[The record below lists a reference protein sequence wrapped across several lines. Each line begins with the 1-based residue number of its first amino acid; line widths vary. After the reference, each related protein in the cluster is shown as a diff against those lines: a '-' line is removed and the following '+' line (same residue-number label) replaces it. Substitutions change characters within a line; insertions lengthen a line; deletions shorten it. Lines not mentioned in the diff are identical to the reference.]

1 MEDVDDIV
9 QTPLVVTPEMALEK
23 FKFDFSACQSL
34 DDFARCFVGSDHTN
48 LSYKQYVG
56 VHKTAHWQDLI
67 VKDCQAYLSVLSW
80 KLSCQQP
87 QPLPPHFIHFLDWLR
102 TAELDLQIFAYTR
115 LIETVYPWEL
125 VHKEISYQYRATL
138 NYLRGF
144 MPQNKE
150 LLQLSIKKQA
160 FEQNPCERDVV
171 TAIYGEILK
180 YYEAFRSDTHL
191 SPYTSVV
198 GPSGIGKSYVVSRI
212 AKQGL
217 AYVVYLSFAVEDSNS
232 YPGRSIVADALGLEE
247 NNRDKSQRIFEL
259 FVATMLIFVR
269 LCRELGI
276 TAAGFF
282 DSQVKG
288 EYKEFQ
294 QSVASL
300 LQEFQVKIFDDME
313 PKPGHPE
320 VSERIRSDQYSSQFD
335 HQEYLDEYLDPI
347 GLQARRI
354 LEAQYQKLKAS
365 HDAPTYI
372 SRKRNLKPKADH
384 PLALFC
390 VDEARGLLN
399 LKGNPPEMKFL
410 AFRRA
415 LRHQSKV
422 SSSQDRKQF
431 FALFLDTS
439 SCVNDFSPP
448 AKDDLSADF
457 LHHSLFLPIWRIDTM
472 DVFAGDLSDL
482 EVVQVEH
489 DFGRSRLTIDEA
501 KLFSL
506 GRPLWGALMQV
517 GNDGVNYAF
526 EIAQALFRNGKENTS
541 FDSSCRIDLL
551 ALLSYRLN
559 FYISLQSLAEEL
571 TSGFLRYIVK
581 VSEDRAF
588 IRTTQ
593 PSEPMLAYLS
603 MDMMRQGGGKLRME
617 LVKAM
622 FRNATEGFINV
633 GDIGEAVASLVLL
646 FSFDRVH
653 TNSLDGQGP
662 SINVQCIP
670 LTKFLGASLPPKIFG
685 EMENRAESKDEIARL
700 WGGYVFFNHM
710 VKLREKPTAEILR
723 QAFNRG
729 AAMILPDKFPGADIL
744 IPIFLPEDNEMSYL
758 IIQVKNR
765 KDDSITRGETRL
777 DANQGMKLATS
788 QLPRVKTHL
797 ALMMCLRCTQGG
809 SEVLYPQQKKR
820 QKDGSIY
827 SWDNMNRIVVLLCG
841 LNLNLFP
848 GLRLENKS
856 TQPGAQESIDVMK
869 KMLWCTAEDGEDDS
883 VYNRRMRPLN

>member
-1 MEDVDDIV
+1 MEDADDIV
-9 QTPLVVTPEMALEK
+9 QTPLVVTHEMALEK

-34 DDFARCFVGSDHTN
+34 DDFARCFVGSDYTN
-48 LSYKQYVG
+48 LPYKQYVG
-56 VHKTAHWQDLI
+56 VHKTARWQDLI

-80 KLSCQQP
+80 KLSYQQS
-87 QPLPPHFIHFLDWLR
+87 PPMHSQFIHFLDWLQ

-115 LIETVYPWEL
+115 LIETVLPWEL

-138 NYLRGF
+138 NYLRRF

-180 YYEAFRSDTHL
+180 YYKAFRSDTHL

-217 AYVVYLSFAVEDSNS
+217 AYVVYLSFAAEDSNS

-288 EYKEFQ
+288 EYEEFQ
-294 QSVASL
+294 RSVASL
-300 LQEFQVKIFDDME
+300 LREFQVKIFDDME

-320 VSERIRSDQYSSQFD
+320 VSERIRSDQYSQQFD
-335 HQEYLDEYLDPI
+335 HQEYLDKYLDQI
-347 GLQARRI
+347 DLQARQI
-354 LEAQYQKLKAS
+354 LEAQNQKLKAS
-365 HDAPTYI
+365 DDASTYI
-372 SRKRNLKPKADH
+372 SRKRNLKPKSEH

-390 VDEARGLLN
+390 VDEAGGLLN
-399 LKGNPPEMKFL
+399 LKGNPLGMKFF

-422 SSSQDRKQF
+422 SSSQDRKQS

-482 EVVQVEH
+482 EVVQVDH
-489 DFGRSRLTIDEA
+489 DLGRSRLTIDKA

-506 GRPLWGALMQV
+506 GRPLWGTLMQV
-517 GNDGVNYAF
+517 GNDGVYYAF
-526 EIAQALFRNGKENTS
+526 EIAQALFRNGKENTA
-541 FDSSCRIDLL
+541 FDTNSIDLL

-559 FYISLQSLAEEL
+559 LYISLQSLAEEL

-603 MDMMRQGGGKLRME
+603 MDMMRQGGGKLRLE

-622 FRNATEGFINV
+622 FRNAMEGFINV
-633 GDIGEAVASLVLL
+633 GDVGEAVAALVLL

-653 TNSLDGQGP
+653 AISLDGQGP
-662 SINVQCIP
+662 SINIQCIP
-670 LTKFLGASLPPKIFG
+670 LTDFLGASLPPKIFR
-685 EMENRAESKDEIARL
+685 EMETRARSKVEMARL

-710 VKLREKPTAEILR
+710 VKLKEKPAAEILR

-744 IPIFLPEDNEMSYL
+744 IPVFIPEGNEMSYF

-788 QLPRVKTHL
+788 QLPRVKAHL
-797 ALMMCLRCTQGG
+797 ALMMCLQCTQGG
-809 SEVLYPQQKKR
+809 SVVLYPQLKKR
-820 QKDGSIY
+820 QKNGSIY
-827 SWDNMNRIVVLLCG
+827 SWNNMNRVVVLLCG

-848 GLRLENKS
+848 GLQLESKS

-869 KMLWCTAEDGEDDS
+869 KMLWCTAEDGDDGS
-883 VYNRRMRPLN
+883 VYDRRLRPLN